1 MDERLSFEE
10 ALGRL
15 ENIVQRLEAGGLT
28 LEEAIALFEEG
39 MGLAKICNERLDA
52 AELKI
57 SQLQSA
63 LEQKLESEGEALDK
77 S

>member
-10 ALGRL
+10 ALSRL
-15 ENIVQRLEAGGLT
+15 EKIVQTLEAGGLT

-39 MGLAKICNERLDA
+39 MGLAKICSERLDA

-57 SQLQSA
+57 SQLQTTF
-63 LEQKLESEGEALDK
+63 EQEGE
-77 S
+77 SP

>member
-10 ALGRL
+10 ALSRL
-15 ENIVQRLEAGGLT
+15 GKIVQALEAGGLA
-28 LEEAIALFEEG
+28 LEESIALFEEG
-39 MGLAKICNERLDA
+39 MVLAKICSERLDA

-57 SQLQSA
+57 SQLQA
-63 LEQKLESEGEALDK
+63 TFEQELENKGES

>member
-10 ALGRL
+10 ALNRL
-15 ENIVQRLEAGGLT
+15 DKIVQTLEAGGLT

-39 MGLAKICNERLDA
+39 MGLARICSERLDA

-57 SQLQSA
+57 TQLQTA
-63 LEQKLESEGEALDK
+63 FEQKLESDGEAR
-77 S
+77 